1 MNQLAVRAALS
12 SGAFLL
18 VASLFLLTLVQ
29 PGSAQFVLTIATL
42 VLGLAMIGIAIPMA
56 RRNLRRVSTKEDS

>member
-18 VASLFLLTLVQ
+18 VASLFLLTLVR
-29 PGSAQFVLTIATL
+29 PGTAQFVLIIATL

-56 RRNLRRVSTKEDS
+56 RRNLRRVSIKEDS